1 MPARRTV
8 SSTPAESLPAKI
20 VERVLPK
27 LNTDQLADAIA
38 VKLSD
43 QILTSLQVDK
53 IVSSLLERYGS
64 EVEEAIT
71 SATIDRM

>member
-1 MPARRTV
+1 MPPKRVATA
-8 SSTPAESLPAKI
+8 PAESLPAKL

-71 SATIDRM
+71 SAVIARM